1 MPNNALSAIT
11 VRGFKSIAAIEDLKL
26 GPINIAIGANGS
38 GKSNFL
44 GAFEFLH
51 VVADGHLR
59 DFVTKSGGAKKV
71 LHFGSERG
79 LSGTPDAAPMHM
91 EVLFKKPRSGYR
103 IALSSTSDDGL
114 FPVSEQVLHWNSRL
128 HPGEPGLEKLYP
140 MQEGREAG
148 ISSIRFQSRSTVS
161 RWLVDVVGGWRV
173 YHLRDTSSSSSMRA
187 TARLH
192 DNRFL
197 RVDASNLAAF
207 LYLLRQKHPDAYA
220 LIRRTVQQV
229 APFFDDFQLE
239 PLQLA
244 SGDINLRWRHKGSD
258 QYFDAADLSDGT
270 LRFVALATL
279 LLQPVELRPSL
290 ILIDEP
296 ELGLHPA
303 AIEILAALIRR
314 ASVDTQVI
322 VATQSTLLLDQF
334 DPEDVLVAE
343 RVNGGTQ
350 LTRLNSD
357 QLRSWLEDYSLG
369 QLWEKNEFGGRPVE
383 E

>member
-11 VRGFKSIAAIEDLKL
+11 IRGFKSIAAIENLKL
-26 GPINIAIGANGS
+26 GPINVVIGANGS
-38 GKSNFL
+38 GKSNFVGVFSFL
-44 GAFEFLH
+44 RESFEKSDWFNER
-51 VVADGHLR
+51 VSVA
-59 DFVTKSGGAKKV
+59 GGADRI
-71 LHFGSERG
+71 LHFGSKRTAEIEIVLTGPQR
-79 LSGTPDAAPMHM
+79 LPLFEVRLIPTTDDRLLVATHNIQIDSFTELRDRITPTG
-91 EVLFKKPRSGYR
+91 VWIGRQFVKKWRVFH
-103 IALSSTSDDGL
+103 LNDTSTSSPL
-114 FPVSEQVLHWNSRL
+114 RRT
-128 HPGEPGLEKLYP
+128 
-140 MQEGREAG
+140 GR
-148 ISSIRFQSRSTVS
+148 
-161 RWLVDVVGGWRV
+161 VD
-173 YHLRDTSSSSSMRA
+173 
-187 TARLH
+187 

-197 RVDASNLAAF
+197 RPDASNLAAF
-207 LYLLRQKHPDAYA
+207 LYLLKQKHPDSYA

-244 SGDINLRWRHKGSD
+244 AEDIKLEWLHKGSD
-258 QYFDAADLSDGT
+258 QYFNAADLSDGT
-270 LRFVALATL
+270 LRFIALATL

-322 VATQSTLLLDQF
+322 VATQSPLLLDQF
-334 DPEDVLVAE
+334 DAEDVLVAE